1 MALPYM
7 QRRSA
12 VLELLA
18 HGQLLFVLTNS
29 GLCSVHHMG
38 GERHAAGAPSKHVR
52 GLICT

>member
-1 MALPYM
+1 MQAALDTYDQQYSEGMLLPYM

-29 GLCSVHHMG
+29 GLCSVFSME
-38 GERHAAGAPSKHVR
+38 GET
-52 GLICT
+52 L